1 MLKRLLIVDDEIYH
15 RLILRTRFENHGFVC
30 EEAEDGTVALEKLT
44 IPKKDLVLTDQHMPR
59 MNGPELIDQM
69 GRLPLLKKTP
79 TILMTSQSITE
90 RSSPAFQAGARAVI
104 SKPYD
109 FSKLLEEV
117 SRAMGP
123 PETMCN
129 SSMP

>member
-1 MLKRLLIVDDEIYH
+1 MLKRLLIVDDEIDH
-15 RLILRTRFENHGFVC
+15 RFLLRIRFENHGFVC
-30 EEAEDGTVALEKLT
+30 EEAEDGIVAIEKLT
-44 IPKKDLVLTDQHMPR
+44 IQKMDLVLTDQHMPR
-59 MNGPELIDQM
+59 MNGLELIEQM

-90 RSSPAFQAGARAVI
+90 MFSPASQAGAHTVI

-109 FSKLLEEV
+109 FPKLLEEV
-117 SRAMGP
+117 RRAIGSS
-123 PETMCN
+123 ETMCN